1 LYSDREILNPL
12 PSCFLSHLKRI
23 KVGDYNGN
31 EKELSVVKIFLKS
44 AIILDE
50 LVISWSE
57 KFAGELE
64 KQENHYKQLIE
75 LPKGSQNC
83 NVILE
88 QDILDL

>member
-1 LYSDREILNPL
+1 M
-12 PSCFLSHLKRI
+12 
-23 KVGDYNGN
+23 
-31 EKELSVVKIFLKS
+31 VKIFLKS

-50 LVISWSE
+50 LVISCSE

-75 LPKGSQNC
+75 LTKGSQNC
-83 NVILE
+83 NIILE